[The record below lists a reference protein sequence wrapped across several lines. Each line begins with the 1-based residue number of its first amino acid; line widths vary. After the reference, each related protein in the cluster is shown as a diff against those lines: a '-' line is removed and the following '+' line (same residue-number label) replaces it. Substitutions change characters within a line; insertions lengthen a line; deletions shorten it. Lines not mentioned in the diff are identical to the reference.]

1 MGLEFFKKSRE
12 SLFLTAIFFLPIYQ
26 KINHWFFGGFLVV
39 SFLIFFLDKNSRPAS
54 KKTIFLLTAI
64 ALFFLIQV
72 FGLFHTSDL
81 SYAIKKA
88 TRALPFLLYPLAI
101 ISFKGSINFKLFER
115 RTFYALTFGCLTAAF
130 ICWTNISLSTNDRG
144 LPENTFFG
152 WKKSGIYLTQILD
165 QHPPY
170 LGLLIIA
177 AILFIFKE
185 LMDNSKIKSKSK
197 YLHIIFAVILLLF
210 LFNITARNALFFLMF
225 IVFVY
230 LIYKRMWKLLMVQLL
245 IGLIATFIVIKHPSQ
260 YYRLKLYYMLGLS
273 DKPIEDQRFS
283 RLTASYE
290 VFKMSP
296 IIGVGPGNDIDLK
309 VKQYA
314 LMNDDIAVDNRFNSH
329 NQLFEYLAAYGL
341 IGGFIFIGVN
351 GLLIVFL
358 FKEKQYY
365 YLILLLGFLV
375 STVTESTFERVLG
388 IQYYCIIVSL
398 GILATISPNDQKNLK
413 VKI

>member
-1 MGLEFFKKSRE
+1 
-12 SLFLTAIFFLPIYQ
+12 
-26 KINHWFFGGFLVV
+26 
-39 SFLIFFLDKNSRPAS
+39 
-54 KKTIFLLTAI
+54 
-64 ALFFLIQV
+64 
-72 FGLFHTSDL
+72 
-81 SYAIKKA
+81 
-88 TRALPFLLYPLAI
+88 
-101 ISFKGSINFKLFER
+101 
-115 RTFYALTFGCLTAAF
+115 
-130 ICWTNISLSTNDRG
+130 
-144 LPENTFFG
+144 
-152 WKKSGIYLTQILD
+152 
-165 QHPPY
+165 
-170 LGLLIIA
+170 
-177 AILFIFKE
+177 
-185 LMDNSKIKSKSK
+185 
-197 YLHIIFAVILLLF
+197 
-210 LFNITARNALFFLMF
+210 
-225 IVFVY
+225 
-230 LIYKRMWKLLMVQLL
+230 
-245 IGLIATFIVIKHPSQ
+245 
-260 YYRLKLYYMLGLS
+260 MLGLS